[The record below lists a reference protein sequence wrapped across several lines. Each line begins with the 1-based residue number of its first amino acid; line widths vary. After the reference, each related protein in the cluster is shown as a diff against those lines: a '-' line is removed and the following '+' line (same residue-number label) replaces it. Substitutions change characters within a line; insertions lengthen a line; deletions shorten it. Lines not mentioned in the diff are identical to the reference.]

1 MNLKKICSIFLA
13 VTMLGTSSA
22 FFSVNAEEISYSL
35 GDINLD
41 SSVNYK
47 DIISLQDYVNG
58 DYTPSCSAETLL
70 KIADLNDDKQ
80 ISNSDIDELIEAF
93 IDADMNLGDV
103 NDDDRISVVD
113 ATEIQKYLVN
123 LLDESFDIYQ
133 SINADYNK
141 DGRVSVLDAT
151 EIQKELVGL
160 NTKTDFPTAS
170 VKATDKECRKKY
182 ADYISEYN
190 LSDMLKGYYVVGK
203 TSDSWLLFRDEKWEY
218 FYNYYDNTVGLCDYL
233 GNNKTE
239 ILPVKL
245 TTGKTIVKVG
255 SYSDFSPVY
264 VGTYNDKKAPYST
277 LENIFIPSN
286 YKLCRYSF
294 EGNNKIKNIFFESD
308 NGYAH
313 ENSVFKDCSSLERVV
328 LPSSMFKIPSSMF
341 EGCKSLKKVLI
352 PDSTVIIE
360 RSAFSNTSI
369 SKITVPKSMN
379 TIEKNAFATTTLR
392 EAYFMNPAVDIH
404 LNWATCENMDWS
416 LLTIYGYKNSTIYD
430 WWKISEEEDLNV
442 KMVFL
447 D

>member
-160 NTKTDFPTAS
+160 NTKTDCPTAS
-170 VKATDKECRKKY
+170 VKATDKK
-182 ADYISEYN
+182 
-190 LSDMLKGYYVVGK
+190 
-203 TSDSWLLFRDEKWEY
+203 
-218 FYNYYDNTVGLCDYL
+218 
-233 GNNKTE
+233 
-239 ILPVKL
+239 
-245 TTGKTIVKVG
+245 
-255 SYSDFSPVY
+255 
-264 VGTYNDKKAPYST
+264 
-277 LENIFIPSN
+277 
-286 YKLCRYSF
+286 
-294 EGNNKIKNIFFESD
+294 
-308 NGYAH
+308 
-313 ENSVFKDCSSLERVV
+313 
-328 LPSSMFKIPSSMF
+328 
-341 EGCKSLKKVLI
+341 
-352 PDSTVIIE
+352 
-360 RSAFSNTSI
+360 
-369 SKITVPKSMN
+369 
-379 TIEKNAFATTTLR
+379 
-392 EAYFMNPAVDIH
+392 
-404 LNWATCENMDWS
+404 
-416 LLTIYGYKNSTIYD
+416 
-430 WWKISEEEDLNV
+430 
-442 KMVFL
+442 
-447 D
+447 

>member
-182 ADYISEYN
+182 ADYIEQYN
-190 LSDMLKGYYVVGK
+190 LSDMLKGYYVVGQN
-203 TSDSWLLFRDEKWEY
+203 SASSLIFRDEKWEY
-218 FYNYYDNTVGLCDYL
+218 YYDDNNDVVGLCDYL
-233 GNNKTE
+233 GNSKTE
-239 ILPVKL
+239 ILPAKL
-245 TTGKTIVKVG
+245 TNGRSIVKVAPC
-255 SYSDFSPVY
+255 SDFSPVY
-264 VGTYNDKKAPYST
+264 TGTYNDKKAPYSN
-277 LENIFIPSN
+277 LENIFIPSSYRLMRN
-286 YKLCRYSF
+286 SF
-294 EGNNKIKNIFFESD
+294 EGNKKIKNIFFASD
-308 NGYAH
+308 NGVAH
-313 ENSVFKDCSSLERVV
+313 ETSVFKNCSSLERVV
-328 LPSSMFKIPSSMF
+328 LPSSMSTVPFAMF
-341 EGCKSLKKVLI
+341 DGCKSIKKIVL
-352 PDSTVIIE
+352 PEGLTTVDKY
-360 RSAFSNTSI
+360 AFRGTSI
-369 SKITVPKSMN
+369 SKLVVPKSVKV
-379 TIEKNAFATTTLR
+379 IKDEAFASPKLRDVYVMSKTTDL
-392 EAYFMNPAVDIH
+392 DITW
-404 LNWATCENMDWS
+404 LAAEGLQWS
-416 LLTIYGYKNSTIYD
+416 SLSLHGYKNSTLHDY
-430 WWKISEEEDLNV
+430 WKLSEEEDLNV
-442 KMVFL
+442 KMIFL